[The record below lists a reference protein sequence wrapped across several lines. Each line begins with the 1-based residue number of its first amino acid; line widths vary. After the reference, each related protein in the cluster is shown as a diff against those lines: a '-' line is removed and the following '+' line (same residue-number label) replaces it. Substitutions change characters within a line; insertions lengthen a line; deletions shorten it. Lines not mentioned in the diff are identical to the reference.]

1 MKNRIVSTV
10 LAFAMV
16 LAMIPSAFAEFASE
30 PDKAAQ
36 IEGEQYDTLAQAIEA
51 AEDGDTITLLKDV
64 TGFTNEEL
72 TGNKNAPVFL
82 IDKDITLDG
91 DGHKLE
97 AGAFTTTR
105 NPIIGV
111 QNGAEGGVQV
121 TIRDLTVVGNADT
134 GHGINVWSQAT
145 GGERPSLTLEQVTI
159 QNCGTAAIVVNNA
172 VVTADGLTTSGNA
185 WGAVNVDDAESLFT
199 LTSGQMDEAAQIW
212 TEAQP
217 AGGAPANIQVPESWQ
232 YVAVNK
238 DNGEGLS
245 DVKYHLTTDPVKLGE
260 AHNETTN
267 TVYDKTL
274 RALEGAEDGQTVSL
288 MRSVTLESAATVKQG
303 VRLVIREDVTLTGE
317 LTNNGVVENH
327 GTLSGSLV
335 NNGSVENS
343 GAIDS
348 AVEGG
353 GQLLSAITF
362 TVTPADAVVTVYDSG
377 SQKVE
382 PSQDKTYEL
391 ADGAYTYEVSASG
404 YVTKSGSFEVSG
416 AAQTIQVELEEKEE
430 PVEPG
435 DPEYTITVDSAEG
448 GSVTADPG
456 KAAQGETVK
465 LTVQAQ
471 EGFELESITVT
482 GPAGAVELT
491 DEGQGVYSF
500 TMPAGNVTVSASFV
514 ESSDEPVWDNPYGDV
529 SEDAWYFDYVE
540 YVVQAGLMKG
550 TGEGTFAPDV
560 LGSRGMFATIL
571 ARLAGVDTEGGETWY
586 EKGMAWA
593 VEHNVSDGA
602 HPEGDITREQAV
614 TMLYRYAGSP
624 AVDGDH
630 LAGFA
635 DAGAVADWARDA
647 MNWAV
652 SVGLIQGGD
661 AGLAPQSGAT
671 RVELAAMFARF
682 DAIQSA

>member
-1 MKNRIVSTV
+1 MKNRILSTV

-16 LAMIPSAFAEFASE
+16 LAMIPSAFAESVSE

-36 IEGEQYDTLAQAIEA
+36 INGEQYDTLAQAIEA
-51 AEDGDTITLLKDV
+51 AKDGDTITLLKDV

-72 TGNKNAPVFL
+72 TGNKNTPVFL
-82 IDKDITLDG
+82 INKDITLDG

-97 AGAFTTTR
+97 AGTFTTTR

-111 QNGAEGGVQV
+111 ENNGEDSAQV

-134 GHGINVWSQAT
+134 GHGINVWSAAT
-145 GGERPSLTLEQVTI
+145 GEDRPSLTLEEVTI

-172 VVTADGLTTSGNA
+172 VVSADGLTTSGNA

-199 LTSGQMDEAAQIW
+199 LTSGQLDEAAQIW

-217 AGGAPANIQVPESWQ
+217 SGGTPANIQVPENWK
-232 YVAVNK
+232 YVMVNK
-238 DNGEGLS
+238 DGGEGQS
-245 DVKYHLTTDPVKLGE
+245 DVKYHLTTDPAKLGE

-267 TVYDKTL
+267 TIFDKAV

-303 VRLVIREDVTLTGE
+303 VRLVVRENVTLAGE

-335 NNGSVENS
+335 NHGSVENS

-348 AVEGG
+348 AVEGD
-353 GQLLSAITF
+353 GQMLSAVTF
-362 TVTPADAVVTVYDSG
+362 TATPADAVVTVYDSG
-377 SQKVE
+377 SEKVE
-382 PSQDKTYEL
+382 PAEGNTYHL
-391 ADGAYTYEVSASG
+391 ADGSYTYTVSANG
-404 YVTKSGSFEVSG
+404 YVSKSGSFEVSG
-416 AAQTIQVELEEKEE
+416 APQTIQVELEKV

-435 DPEYTITVDSAEG
+435 TPEYTITVNEGVG
-448 GSVTADPG
+448 GSVSANPG
-456 KAAQGETVK
+456 KAAEGETVK

-471 EGFELESITVT
+471 EGYKLESITVT

-500 TMPAGNVTVSASFV
+500 AMPAGNVTVSASFV
-514 ESSDEPVWDNPYGDV
+514 ESSSEPVWDNPYGDV

-550 TGEGTFAPDV
+550 IGEGVFSPKAQ
-560 LGSRGMFATIL
+560 GSRGMFATIL
-571 ARLAGVDTEGGETWY
+571 ARLAGVDTEGGATWY

-593 VEHNVSDGA
+593 VEHKVSDGT
-602 HPEGDITREQAV
+602 HPEGEITREQAV

-635 DAGAVADWARDA
+635 DANAVAGWARDA

-661 AGLAPQSGAT
+661 AGLAPQGGAT